1 MSPEPRRELP
11 VPLRV
16 VVRRSDGGR
25 SEEYAVNVSPGG
37 LCLHLRDVLRPG
49 DEIGVAFT
57 LPPNELRVDAR
68 ARVIWTN
75 AHGGVDDA
83 PRFWETGVQLLDLD
97 GPVREALHR
106 YASEPKG
113 RRR

>member
-1 MSPEPRRELP
+1 MSPEPRRDLP

-16 VVRRSDGGR
+16 GVRRPDGAER
-25 SEEYAVNVSPGG
+25 EEYAVNVSPGG

-49 DEIGVAFT
+49 DEIGVVFS
-57 LPPNELRVDAR
+57 LPPDDLRVDAR
-68 ARVIWTN
+68 ARVVWTS
-75 AHGGVDDA
+75 AHDGPGDA

-97 GPVREALHR
+97 EPVREALHR
-106 YASEPKG
+106 YASEPAG